1 MTCRE
6 RKTMLS
12 GSCRGFHA
20 LPEGCIANALS
31 LTSPKDACRLSL
43 VASTFRSAADSDV
56 VWERFLP
63 PDYVDIISRSIDG
76 PDSLLTKFHSKK
88 ELYFHLCDN
97 PIIIDSGTKS
107 FSLEKGTGKKCFMLA
122 ARDLII
128 VWGDTPQY
136 WAWISLPGSR
146 FPEVAE
152 LLKVTWFEVRAKI
165 NASMLSPGTKYSAYM
180 VFSTKSGFHGFDY
193 QPAEASVGISGHDGQ
208 KRTVCFDINVARMH
222 SYQYSQVNHR
232 QPPSFYMWWHGNVPI
247 DHSAEYPK
255 LRTDGWMEVELGEF
269 LVEGKKDG
277 DVEISLMEV
286 KGRYW
291 KWGLIIQGIEIRPKA
306 G

>member
-1 MTCRE
+1 M
-6 RKTMLS
+6 MLS
-12 GSCRGFHA
+12 GSCSGFHD
-20 LPEGCIANALS
+20 LPEGCIANVLS
-31 LTSPKDACRLSL
+31 LTSSKDACRLSL
-43 VASTFRSAADSDV
+43 VASTFRSAADSDA

-63 PDYVDIISRSIDG
+63 PDYVDIISRSIDD
-76 PDSLLTKFHSKK
+76 PDLLLTKYRSKK

-97 PIIIDSGTKS
+97 PNIIDSGTKS

-122 ARDLII
+122 ARDLYIL
-128 VWGDTPQY
+128 WGDIPQY

-152 LLKVTWFEVRAKI
+152 LLKVTRFEVRGKI
-165 NASMLSPGTKYSAYM
+165 NASMLSSGTKYSAYM

-208 KRTVCFDINVARMH
+208 KRTVCLDLH
-222 SYQYSQVNHR
+222 SYQYSRVNHR
-232 QPPSFYMWWHGNVPI
+232 MPPRFYIWLHGNVPI

-255 LRTDGWMEVELGEF
+255 LRADGWMEVELGEF
-269 LVEGKKDG
+269 LVEGKQDW
-277 DVEISLMEV
+277 DVEISLM
-286 KGRYW
+286 KGGYW
-291 KWGLIIQGIEIRPKA
+291 KWGLLIQGIEIRPKA